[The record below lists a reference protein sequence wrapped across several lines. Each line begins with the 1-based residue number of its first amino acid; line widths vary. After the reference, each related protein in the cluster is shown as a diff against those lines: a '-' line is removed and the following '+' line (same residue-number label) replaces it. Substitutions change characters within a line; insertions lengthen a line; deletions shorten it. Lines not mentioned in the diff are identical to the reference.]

1 MDKNEPKGCPW
12 CLIAAESLEADIEA
26 LEAENA
32 ALKASVLS
40 EDEQEAADYGI
51 ALVDKEIS
59 VTFEY
64 SQITGSKDGYDEA
77 LASLKKMKTLRNL
90 LERAKR

>member
-1 MDKNEPKGCPW
+1 MSIVPDEARAMDNELKPCPW
-12 CLIAAESLEADIEA
+12 CQDGGVIS
-26 LEAENA
+26 
-32 ALKASVLS
+32 SG

-59 VTFEY
+59 ATFEY
-64 SQITGSKDGYDEA
+64 SQITWNKGGYDEA
-77 LASLKKMKTLRNL
+77 LASLKRMKTLRNL